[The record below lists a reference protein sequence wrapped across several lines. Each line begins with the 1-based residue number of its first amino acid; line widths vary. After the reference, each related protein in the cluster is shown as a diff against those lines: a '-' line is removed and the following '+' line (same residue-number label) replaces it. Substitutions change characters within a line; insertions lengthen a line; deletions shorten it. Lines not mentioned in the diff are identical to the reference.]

1 MDIGSEKFDD
11 IAKPLCQTVLVV
23 DDVSANLAV
32 VSENLARHGFRLRV
46 ARTGQAALKIA
57 QRTPPDL
64 ILLDV
69 QLPDLDGFEVC
80 RRLKADNR
88 TSEIPVIF
96 MTVMNQTEDKVRG
109 FDVGGVDYI
118 TKPVQH
124 EEVLA
129 RVTTHL
135 RLRELSRKLEESK
148 ENLEQRV
155 AERTSE
161 LAHTNLSLRREIV
174 ERQQME
180 VALQHLNRELRAISD
195 CNQVLVRAV
204 DEQELLDD
212 VCRIVCQEAGYRM
225 AWVGYP
231 DNDEAKTIHP
241 VAWAGHHDD
250 YLTQTR
256 MSWDD
261 TPHGRGPSGTAVRT
275 GEIASIDDFATDPC
289 AVPWREA
296 ALRRGF
302 RSLIA
307 LPLKDEFNQTFG
319 VLNIYSDEVNA
330 FPEEEQRLLQELAG
344 DLAFGIVTL
353 RRRQEHQRAEEQI
366 EHLAYHDPLTQLPNR
381 RLLLHRLDRALA
393 AGIHR
398 LSYGALLFVDLD
410 NFKILNDTRGHVV
423 GDQLLI
429 EVAQR
434 LVTCVSPQDTVA
446 RVGGDEFMVLLSKL
460 GNGTHE
466 AAQRSQAVAKNI
478 LHELNRPYLFEEYE
492 HHNTLSV
499 GIALFCG
506 SKHSLEEIMKQ
517 ADIALYQAKKDGR
530 NALRFFDP
538 ELEAALAARAAL
550 EMALRRA
557 IDQQQFFLHC
567 QPQYDRDRGL
577 IGAEL
582 LLRWN
587 HPERGLVSPAEF
599 IPLAEESGLI
609 LPIGQWVLEMACSRL
624 KQWACHPHT
633 RDIDLAINV
642 SQYQFRQPDFVDQ
655 VRLTLS
661 NSGAPPHRLKIE
673 LTESLLIDDI
683 EGSIQKMH
691 ALKALGVAFSL
702 DDFGTGYS
710 SLSYLTHLPLEQL
723 KIDMSFVRNLP
734 HNHNDAVV
742 TQAIINL
749 AKSLELSV
757 IAEGVETEPQRQFLE
772 EHGCTTYQG
781 YLFSKPVTLED
792 FEHMAK
798 AGQVGQ

>member
-1 MDIGSEKFDD
+1 MGKAVATFGDITETR
-11 IAKPLCQTVLVV
+11 CQTVLVV

-32 VSENLARHGFRLRV
+32 VADNLTRHGFRIRV
-46 ARTGQAALKIA
+46 AHTGQAALKIA
-57 QRTPPDL
+57 LRTRPDL

-80 RRLKADNR
+80 RRLKADDR
-88 TSEIPVIF
+88 TFEIPVIF

-135 RLRELSRKLEESK
+135 RLRELTRKLEESK
-148 ENLEQRV
+148 ESLEQRV
-155 AERTSE
+155 IERTSE
-161 LAHTNLSLRREIV
+161 LAQTNLSLRKEIV

-180 VALQHLNRELRAISD
+180 VVLQHLNRELRAISD

-204 DEQELLDD
+204 NEQELLND
-212 VCRIVCQEAGYRM
+212 VCRIVCEEAGYRM
-225 AWVGYP
+225 AWVGFP
-231 DNDEAKTIHP
+231 DSDEAKTIRP
-241 VAWAGHHDD
+241 VAWAGHHDG
-250 YLTQTR
+250 YLTQSR
-256 MSWDD
+256 ISWDD
-261 TPHGRGPSGTAVRT
+261 SPHGQGPGGTAIRT
-275 GEIASIDDFATDPC
+275 GEIASIDDFAADPC
-289 AVPWREA
+289 AVPWRDA
-296 ALRRGF
+296 ALQLGF
-302 RSLIA
+302 RSLIS
-307 LPLKDEFNQTFG
+307 LPLKDDFNQVFG
-319 VLNIYSDEVNA
+319 IFNIYSSTANA
-330 FPEEEQRLLQELAG
+330 FPKEEQRLLQELAG

-353 RRRQEHQRAEEQI
+353 RRRLEHEKVEEQI

-381 RLLLHRLDRALA
+381 RLLLSRLEQALVENN
-393 AGIHR
+393 HE
-398 LSYGALLFVDLD
+398 SSFGALLFVDLD

-434 LVTCVSPQDTVA
+434 LTNCVGTQDTIA
-446 RVGGDEFMVLLSKL
+446 RVGGDEFMVLLENL
-460 GNGTHE
+460 GNSTE
-466 AAQRSQAVAKNI
+466 AGRRSEGVAEHI
-478 LHELNRPYLFEEYE
+478 LHELNEPYFFDEHE

-506 SKHSLEEIMKQ
+506 ARQSLEEIMKQ

-530 NALRFFDP
+530 NTLRFFDP
-538 ELEAALAARAAL
+538 ELEAALAARATL

-557 IDQQQFFLHC
+557 IEQQQFFLHY
-567 QPQYDRDRGL
+567 QPQFDRTRGL

-582 LLRWN
+582 LIRWH

-609 LPIGQWVLEMACSRL
+609 LPIGQWILDTACSTL
-624 KQWACHPHT
+624 KQWAYNPHT
-633 RDIDLAINV
+633 RELDLAINV
-642 SQYQFRQPDFVDQ
+642 SHYQFRQPDFVDQ
-655 VRLTLS
+655 VRLALQK
-661 NSGAPPHRLKIE
+661 SGAPPNRLKIE

-691 ALKALGVAFSL
+691 ALKALGVFFSL

-710 SLSYLTHLPLEQL
+710 SLSYLTRLPLEQL

-734 HNHNDAVV
+734 HNHNDAIVA
-742 TQAIINL
+742 QAIINL

-757 IAEGVETEPQRQFLE
+757 IAEGVETESQRAFLE
-772 EHGCTTYQG
+772 EHGCTAYQG
-781 YLFSKPVTLED
+781 YLFSTPVPLED
-792 FEHMAK
+792 FEHM
-798 AGQVGQ
+798 VGVGH